1 MERLWAPWRMD
12 YIAKGNSNSCFLC
25 EKCQSQN
32 EENDL
37 VLFKSERIV
46 VLLNLF
52 PYNNGHLLIAP
63 CRHVSEP
70 EELFPEEA
78 LEFWQVLNRS
88 LSALKAALNPEGF
101 NIGANLGKVAG
112 AGLDSHFHLHVVP
125 RWLGDTN
132 FMPVLAE
139 VKVMPEH
146 LSTTYRKLKEYFL
159 KF

>member
-12 YIAKGNSNSCFLC
+12 YIAKGYSNSCFLC
-25 EKCQSQN
+25 EKCQDQN
-32 EENDL
+32 EEKDL

-52 PYNNGHLLIAP
+52 PYNNGHLLVAP
-63 CRHVSEP
+63 CRHVPGP
-70 EELFPEEA
+70 EELSPDEA

-88 LSALKAALNPEGF
+88 LSVLKAALNPEGF

-146 LSTTYRKLKEYFL
+146 LSTTYHKLKEYFL